1 MRRSARG
8 AWATFALCQRAQ
20 RRIEG
25 IRMFVLALGLVLML
39 GVHVFTSLRG
49 PRRRVVERIGADP
62 YRGLHSLVAI
72 LGLVLIV
79 WGFIRYR
86 ADAWDPVWAPPEHA
100 RDVTG
105 TLMWFALVS
114 LACVFNKAPGKLR
127 GWLRHPLLAS
137 VTLWSLAHLVS
148 NGDAGGMLLFGAFFV
163 WSIYARIA
171 LELRSDPG
179 AAPSS
184 AFTRADAIN
193 LAVGTVLWAALAVLH
208 PIFAGVAAID

>member
-1 MRRSARG
+1 V
-8 AWATFALCQRAQ
+8 
-20 RRIEG
+20 
-25 IRMFVLALGLVLML
+25 FVLALGLVLTL
-39 GVHVFTSLRG
+39 GVHLFASLRG
-49 PRRRVVERIGADP
+49 PRGRLVERIGADP
-62 YRGLHSLVAI
+62 YRGLHSLVAM

-86 ADAWDPVWAPPEHA
+86 AYAWDQVWAPPEHA
-100 RDVTG
+100 RDVTW

-114 LACVFNKAPGKLR
+114 LACVFANSPGRIR

-171 LELRSDPG
+171 LERRGDHG
-179 AAPSS
+179 AAPS
-184 AFTRADAIN
+184 AVFTRADAIE
-193 LAVGTVLWAALAVLH
+193 LVVGSVLWAALAMLH

>member
-1 MRRSARG
+1 V
-8 AWATFALCQRAQ
+8 
-20 RRIEG
+20 
-25 IRMFVLALGLVLML
+25 FVLALGLVLTL
-39 GVHVFTSLRG
+39 GVHLFASLRG
-49 PRRRVVERIGADP
+49 PRGRLVERIGADP
-62 YRGLHSLVAI
+62 YRGLHSLVAM

-86 ADAWDPVWAPPEHA
+86 AYAWDQVWAPPEHA
-100 RDVTG
+100 RDVTW

-114 LACVFNKAPGKLR
+114 LACVFAKSPGRIR

-171 LELRSDPG
+171 LERRGDHG
-179 AAPSS
+179 AAPS
-184 AFTRADAIN
+184 AVFTRADAIE
-193 LAVGTVLWAALAVLH
+193 LVVGSVLWAALAMLH